1 MRGILKISYIVD
13 NDSMTDSEFEDQE
26 QKTLIV
32 TEAMLE
38 TLIAE
43 NVKLNRGDTIDW
55 QYCTVEKI

>member
-38 TLIAE
+38 ALITY
-43 NVKLNRGDTIDW
+43 NVKLNKGDTIDW
-55 QYCTVEKI
+55 EYCSVQKL